1 MLCVETWAEYILI
14 WHMTIIILALLFAR
28 KYLQY
33 LLLFVS
39 SKQNSFA
46 SVKIFALLWAGIG
59 VGGGMRSVARL
70 CPAAAA
76 SVPSCRWR
84 ILEPGDRYYSAT
96 RPLYIIILASSHH
109 IVSTATLLYLDTATT
124 GNWCTYTGDCTQPL
138 SIWLMSG
145 DGQSLISGEPW
156 ENLALVDQIYLI
168 QIFTVFE
175 TNQFLSIFC
184 NTK

>member
-1 MLCVETWAEYILI
+1 MACCVLNLGGIYFN
-14 WHMTIIILALLFAR
+14 MTIIILALLFAR

-84 ILEPGDRYYSAT
+84 ILEPGDIDTIVWAD
-96 RPLYIIILASSHH
+96 LLIQASSHH

-145 DGQSLISGEPW
+145 DGQSLISGE
-156 ENLALVDQIYLI
+156 LY
-168 QIFTVFE
+168 
-175 TNQFLSIFC
+175 
-184 NTK
+184 

>member
-1 MLCVETWAEYILI
+1 MLCVELGRNIFQYDD
-14 WHMTIIILALLFAR
+14 IILALLFAR

-84 ILEPGDRYYSAT
+84 ILEPGDIDT
-96 RPLYIIILASSHH
+96 
-109 IVSTATLLYLDTATT
+109 IV
-124 GNWCTYTGDCTQPL
+124 
-138 SIWLMSG
+138 
-145 DGQSLISGEPW
+145 
-156 ENLALVDQIYLI
+156 
-168 QIFTVFE
+168 
-175 TNQFLSIFC
+175 
-184 NTK
+184 